1 MSSDMNMAK
10 QAIHDKLASQITSA
24 EAHLEALKAR
34 AEAKVANVE
43 IKKAI
48 AEQLTKKLGIQQ
60 KLQELKKSGD
70 VHWDNAKHDLE
81 ARIADF
87 DKSVKAIESK
97 IKGS

>member
-1 MSSDMNMAK
+1 MSTGMNMAK

-34 AEAKVANVE
+34 AEAKLASVE

-60 KLQELKKSGD
+60 KLQELKKSAD
-70 VHWDNAKHDLE
+70 VHWDNVKHDLD

>member
-10 QAIHDKLASQITSA
+10 QAIHDKLASQMTSA

-34 AEAKVANVE
+34 VEAKVASVE

-60 KLQELKKSGD
+60 KLQELKKSAD
-70 VHWDNAKHDLE
+70 LHWDDAKHDLE
-81 ARIADF
+81 ARIVAF

-97 IKGS
+97 IKPG